1 MKRVVTV
8 LLLAGLVAGCRGPGE
23 LAVDDVTP
31 DPAARTAPVA
41 SGSLFLAGVA
51 TVDFTPPA
59 GYPLGGYGGGER
71 REEWPFYLGL
81 GWPGQL
87 ALACHQAWHEDDP
100 DGRHDMLVGATGT
113 HDPLLAKALVLRP
126 QQTARR
132 SRRDEKEK
140 DPTPF
145 ALVRLDALATT
156 AEVQSRVVAGVA
168 DLGYRPSSVVV
179 CATHTHSGMGGYM
192 RPPLARLAGT
202 DNFREELEVRL
213 AKAAIQAIRQAH
225 ASAAPATL
233 AVARTRDR
241 SPDGQTVL
249 AKNRR
254 ARHFRE
260 ELRDDE
266 VDDEVLV
273 LRVDPRADAG
283 PAGGVAPVSTAAP
296 LATVVL
302 YSVHCTM
309 LDTDNHAFSAD
320 LGGSIERALEA
331 RLGGTA
337 LFVNG
342 ALGDVGPRRPR
353 PDPGEPFAR
362 TDALGAAFADLVAP
376 VASAARAGASDRL
389 TVRAAQGGMEMGRP
403 FTVLGPAR
411 GRLLDSAFGPAS
423 WALEPLALPF
433 DLVLWTLGL
442 TNVRLALGWQLALG
456 LVVDLGP
463 YVDRTTTRVGAVR
476 LSTGREELVLLTLPG
491 EGTHDVGLR
500 AKAAARARGATS
512 AAVVGLALDHV
523 GYIASETEY
532 RRGGYEATL
541 TIFGSGEAQAFHDAH
556 ERLLDAIHP
565 GSGPR

>member
-1 MKRVVTV
+1 MIRPVARRTSSLVVV
-8 LLLAGLVAGCRGPGE
+8 LVAAALVAGCRGIGDF
-23 LAVDDVTP
+23 AVDDVTP
-31 DPAARTAPVA
+31 PAGARAAPGA
-41 SGSLFLAGVA
+41 SGDPFLAGVA
-51 TVDFTPPA
+51 TVDFTPPP

-71 REEWPFYLGL
+71 REEWPFYMGL

-87 ALACHQAWHEDDP
+87 AMACHQGWHEDDP
-100 DGRHDMLVGATGT
+100 EGRHDLLVGATGT

-126 QQTARR
+126 QRAQRR
-132 SRRDEKEK
+132 PGRDPKEK
-140 DPTPF
+140 DPDPTPF

-168 DLGYRPSSVVV
+168 DLGYRASSVVL

-213 AKAAIQAIRQAH
+213 AKAAIQAIRTAH
-225 ASAAPATL
+225 AEAAPATL
-233 AVARTRDR
+233 AVTRTRDR
-241 SPDGQTVL
+241 APDGQTVL

-266 VDDEVLV
+266 VDDEVVL
-273 LRVDPRADAG
+273 LRVD
-283 PAGGVAPVSTAAP
+283 GVAPVATSAP

-302 YSVHCTM
+302 YAVHCTM
-309 LDTDNHAFSAD
+309 LDTDNHEFSAD

-342 ALGDVGPRRPR
+342 AQGDVAPRRPR

-362 TDALGAAFADLVAP
+362 SEALGAAFADLVAP
-376 VASAARAGASDRL
+376 VVSAARTSASDRL
-389 TVRAAQGGMEMGRP
+389 TVRAAQGGVDLGRP
-403 FTVLGPAR
+403 FTVLGPGR
-411 GRLLDSAFGPAS
+411 ERLLDSAFGPAS

-442 TNVRLALGWQLALG
+442 TNVRVALGWQLALG

-476 LSTGREELVLLTLPG
+476 LATGREELVLLTLPG

-523 GYIASETEY
+523 GYIASEAEY

-541 TIFGSGEAQAFHDAH
+541 TIFGAGEAEAFHEAH
-556 ERLLDAIHP
+556 ERLLDAVYP
-565 GSGPR
+565 GS

>member
-1 MKRVVTV
+1 MIRRVTRPTAPLLVV
-8 LLLAGLVAGCRGPGE
+8 LVVAALVAGCRGLGPF
-23 LAVDDVTP
+23 AVDDVTP
-31 DPAARTAPVA
+31 PASARVAPVG
-41 SGSLFLAGVA
+41 SGDLFLAGVA

-71 REEWPFYLGL
+71 REEWPFYMGL

-87 ALACHQAWHEDDP
+87 ALAGHQGWHEDDP
-100 DGRHDMLVGATGT
+100 EGRHDLLVGATGT

-126 QQTARR
+126 QRASRR
-132 SRRDEKEK
+132 SRRDEKKEA

-168 DLGYRPSSVVV
+168 DLGYRASSVVV

-225 ASAAPATL
+225 ADAAPATL
-233 AVARTRDR
+233 AVGRTRDR
-241 SPDGQTVL
+241 TPDGRMVL

-254 ARHFRE
+254 ARHFRD

-266 VDDEVLV
+266 VDDEVVL
-273 LRVDPRADAG
+273 LRVDA
-283 PAGGVAPVSTAAP
+283 VAPVTTAP
-296 LATVVL
+296 LATVVM
-302 YSVHCTM
+302 YAVHCTM
-309 LDTDNHAFSAD
+309 LDTENHEFSAD

-342 ALGDVGPRRPR
+342 AQGDVGPRRPQ

-362 TDALGAAFADLVAP
+362 SEALGAAFAELVAP
-376 VASAARAGASDRL
+376 VVSASRGAASDRL
-389 TVRAAQGGMEMGRP
+389 TVRAAQGGIDLGRP
-403 FTVLGPAR
+403 FTVLGPGR
-411 GRLLDSAFGPAS
+411 ERLLDSAFGPAS

-433 DLVLWTLGL
+433 DLVLWTVGL

-476 LSTGREELVLLTLPG
+476 LTTGREELVLLTLPG

-500 AKAAARARGATS
+500 AKAAARARGATT
-512 AAVVGLALDHV
+512 AAIVGLALDHV

-541 TIFGSGEAQAFHDAH
+541 TIFGAGEAEAMHDAH
-556 ERLLDAIHP
+556 ERLLDALY
-565 GSGPR
+565 PRS